1 MHANL
6 IHVNIT
12 VVVPTLLA
20 GFDADAMNSIQEGR
34 ALVGVVM
41 IGIISNIYII
51 ISRSSSSISSISN
64 SISIL
69 LSSASCTRE
78 NVLILRT
85 IYYIHYN
92 SEILISL
99 KNRVF
104 TYTVIISYVMLNK

>member
-1 MHANL
+1 ML
-6 IHVNIT
+6 
-12 VVVPTLLA
+12 
-20 GFDADAMNSIQEGR
+20 F
-34 ALVGVVM
+34 
-41 IGIISNIYII
+41 GIISNIYII

-69 LSSASCTRE
+69 LSSTRE

-92 SEILISL
+92 SEILML

-104 TYTVIISYVMLNK
+104 TYTVIICYVMLTDN